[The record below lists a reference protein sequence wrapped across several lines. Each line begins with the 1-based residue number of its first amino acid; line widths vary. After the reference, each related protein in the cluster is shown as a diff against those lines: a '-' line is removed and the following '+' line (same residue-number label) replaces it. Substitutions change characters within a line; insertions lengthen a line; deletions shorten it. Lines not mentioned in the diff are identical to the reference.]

1 MDVRIVSVILSRSSR
16 VGLVGAAALMLWSCG
31 EPASTSPPTPRATE
45 APPDS
50 TPPGTDVESG
60 RLRISQH
67 QTSCCYI
74 EGQVSH
80 LIVRDADGKEVVN
93 RTFQT
98 VDPGSPVVDRELEP
112 GRYEIESYQQ
122 PCNGN
127 CGYLDPPTDRCVQS
141 VAVRAGG
148 DLILTVEFAPG
159 EGCRIVRTG

>member
-1 MDVRIVSVILSRSSR
+1 MRFLRRPNGCAHRQCDPESKQPGRTRRGRGTDAVVVRGPGELLTADPTSNR
-16 VGLVGAAALMLWSCG
+16 GAARQHAAR
-31 EPASTSPPTPRATE
+31 EP
-45 APPDS
+45 
-50 TPPGTDVESG
+50 DVESG

-80 LIVRDADGKEVVN
+80 LIVRDGDGKEVVN

-98 VDPGSPVVDRELEP
+98 VDPASPVVDRELAP

-141 VAVRAGG
+141 VAVGRGV
-148 DLILTVEFAPG
+148 T
-159 EGCRIVRTG
+159 